1 MSKIEYLDDE
11 QLKSMFPNGVVSD
24 ADVLIIDV
32 RSPGENAAEYIEGST
47 NIPLDELMSFDRNK
61 YKDKT
66 LVFHCKGG
74 VRTKANQHVLESL
87 ASKQSFCFDGGI
99 EQWKSCGHPIKK

>member
-32 RSPGENAAEYIEGST
+32 RSPGEIIILSN
-47 NIPLDELMSFDRNK
+47 
-61 YKDKT
+61 
-66 LVFHCKGG
+66 
-74 VRTKANQHVLESL
+74 
-87 ASKQSFCFDGGI
+87 
-99 EQWKSCGHPIKK
+99 